1 VFLEVVSEGKMK
13 LIINGEEKEVKD
25 GITVLELLKELGI
38 EEKTMAAAVDMQV
51 VKKED
56 WVKRELKEGEKVEF
70 LHFVG
75 GG

>member
-1 VFLEVVSEGKMK
+1 MIVVV
-13 LIINGEEKEVKD
+13 NGEKKELRE
-25 GITVLELLKELGI
+25 GITVSELLDELGI
-38 EEKTMAAAVDMQV
+38 KDKTMATAIDMQV

-56 WVKRELKEGEKVEF
+56 WDKRVIKDGEKVEF

>member
-1 VFLEVVSEGKMK
+1 MK

-51 VKKED
+51 VKKD
-56 WVKRELKEGEKVEF
+56 NWSKRELQDGEKVEF

>member
-1 VFLEVVSEGKMK
+1 MK
-13 LIINGEEKEVKD
+13 LIINGEEKDVQD
-25 GITVLELLKELGI
+25 GITIEELLDELGI
-38 EEKTMAAAVDMQV
+38 KDKTMASAVDMQV

-56 WVKRELKEGEKVEF
+56 WDKRVLKEGEKVEF

>member
-1 VFLEVVSEGKMK
+1 MIEVIV
-13 LIINGEEKEVKD
+13 NGESKKIEE
-25 GITVLELLKELGI
+25 GTTVRKLLQTLGI
-38 EEKTMAAAVDMQV
+38 EEKTMASAVNMQV

-56 WVKRELKEGEKVEF
+56 WERYTLRNGDKVEF